1 MIDSFHMTLTPNKTE
16 VSRARR
22 FVTEIA
28 HQIGQEELADIVE
41 LLTSELVTNAIL
53 HGGNDTMRI
62 SVGWAPPVFRV
73 EVQDHTAALPQV
85 RRYSTEATTGRGLT
99 LVTELS
105 SRWGATPIGGNG
117 KSVWFEMLAEA
128 S

>member
-1 MIDSFHMTLTPNKTE
+1 MTLTPNKSE

-22 FVTEIA
+22 FVTDIA
-28 HQIGQEELADIVE
+28 HQIGQDELADVVE

-62 SVGWAPPVFRV
+62 SVGWTPPTFRV
-73 EVQDHTAALPQV
+73 EVLDHTPALPQQ
-85 RRYSTEATTGRGLT
+85 RHYSAEASTGRGLT

-105 SRWGATPIGGNG
+105 SNWGATPIGGNG